1 MSEFDEKN
9 VSMPQRHRRTE
20 RKKEAM
26 MSVSPAG
33 EDNYDAQ
40 RRAFHE
46 TAGNKKPEQDS
57 QSESAKPVLGGR
69 AERNRRQTKEPNEAI
84 PAAEVPAR
92 VKSSRREDVT
102 PEIIGTRGYQPD
114 KNAAGKTEPRQQK
127 PEAGK
132 KHPALRLPAPGRLT
146 NKGRVL

>member
-1 MSEFDEKN
+1 
-9 VSMPQRHRRTE
+9 MPQRHRRTE

-69 AERNRRQTKEPNEAI
+69 AEKETDGRPKSRMRQSLPLRFRQESNP
-84 PAAEVPAR
+84 
-92 VKSSRREDVT
+92 
-102 PEIIGTRGYQPD
+102 PEE
-114 KNAAGKTEPRQQK
+114 KM
-127 PEAGK
+127 
-132 KHPALRLPAPGRLT
+132 
-146 NKGRVL
+146 